1 MVSVICVCDRL
12 DPLSPRI
19 HLRPTRH
26 LDVASHHEARECFCK
41 ILISAHALY
50 VGEQRRDRNT
60 FREGIEWTVDAPLR
74 ENTAFNDFAVDA
86 PRTGNYA
93 IRPAVFRYAAVACT
107 VHRRVGLDGA
117 DRSTAPTTLESQD
130 DVRGSQR
137 VSAVEREGASEVGSL
152 EPSPPDRLSEQ
163 YHSAR
168 VAPFYTGLLTLSGL
182 VHNL

>member
-86 PRTGNYA
+86 PKDRELRHSAGSVQISGSGLHSPPPGGTGRGRPVGGSDDA
-93 IRPAVFRYAAVACT
+93 RPAGRRPRIAA
-107 VHRRVGLDGA
+107 
-117 DRSTAPTTLESQD
+117 
-130 DVRGSQR
+130 SQR
-137 VSAVEREGASEVGSL
+137 RRAGGGFRG
-152 EPSPPDRLSEQ
+152 
-163 YHSAR
+163 
-168 VAPFYTGLLTLSGL
+168 GLTRTLTA
-182 VHNL
+182 